1 MSSIRDTATDTQTTQ
16 LTMLA
21 NLDAARW
28 DEIVLGHSQGHLL
41 QRWAWG
47 ELKGQFGWQPIRIAV
62 TNGALVAAAQLL
74 IRRFYG
80 LAAAYVPRG
89 PLWSGDGQL
98 DQYLL
103 HVLRDTAQRQR
114 AAFLRLEPN
123 LLENDPAATRTA
135 LFLHANHFRI
145 AEPLQPRSE
154 IHLDLTPPP
163 DQIFAAFSK
172 NYRSNVRRAERAGMT
187 VRVGTSADDVA
198 VLYNML
204 SATASRQEF
213 GLHGEAYYRTAWELF
228 GRANDSHLAIAE
240 LDGEPVGAA
249 LVFASGHEAHYL
261 YSGSTPKGMKHEVN
275 YLLRWH
281 NIQWAKER
289 GCTRFSFG
297 GIPDAYGAMLH
308 AAPTEHERLQH
319 EADAHPLNGVYK
331 FKKGWGGNVVR
342 YLPAYD
348 QVYIGPAYWVWQR
361 RRSGE
366 G

>member
-1 MSSIRDTATDTQTTQ
+1 MSSTHDTATDTQSTQ
-16 LTMLA
+16 PTLLR
-21 NLDAARW
+21 NLDAAAW
-28 DEIVLGHSQGHLL
+28 DHLVLDHPQGHLL

-62 TNGALVAAAQLL
+62 TNGPLVAAAQLL

-89 PLWSGDGQL
+89 PLWSGDSQL
-98 DQYLL
+98 DQFLL
-103 HVLRDTAQRQR
+103 HTLRDAAQQQR

-123 LLENDPAATRTA
+123 VLDNYPAATQLA
-135 LFLHANHFRI
+135 LFLHSSRFRI

-154 IHLDLTPPP
+154 IHLDLAPPA
-163 DQIFAAFSK
+163 DQIFGGFSK

-187 VRVGTSADDVA
+187 VRVGTSPDDVA
-198 VLYNML
+198 ALYNML
-204 SATASRQEF
+204 RATASRQEF
-213 GLHGEAYYRTAWELF
+213 GLHSETYYRTAWELF
-228 GRANDSHLAIAE
+228 GRSDDSHLSIAE
-240 LDGEPVGAA
+240 LDGQPVGAA

-261 YSGSTPKGMKHEVN
+261 YSGSTPVGMKHEVN
-275 YLLRWH
+275 YFLRWH

-289 GCTRFSFG
+289 GCTRFDFG

-308 AAPTEHERLQH
+308 AAPTEHARLQQ

-331 FKKGWGGNVVR
+331 FKKGWGGKVVR

-348 QVYIGPAYWVWQR
+348 QVYIAPAYWVWQR
-361 RRSGE
+361 RRSE
-366 G
+366 